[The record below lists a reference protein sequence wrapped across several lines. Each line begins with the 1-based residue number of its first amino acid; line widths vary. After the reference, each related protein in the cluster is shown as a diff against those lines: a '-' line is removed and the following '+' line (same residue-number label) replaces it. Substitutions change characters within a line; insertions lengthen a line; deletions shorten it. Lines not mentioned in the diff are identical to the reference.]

1 MNEQFTTMFYNGR
14 HLIVKTTEGNEPF
27 VVAETYLAAV
37 AEIICELLTEH
48 AQKHIAVMLR
58 G

>member
-1 MNEQFTTMFYNGR
+1 MSGTYTTLFYDGR
-14 HLIVKTTEGNEPF
+14 HLIVKATEGNEPF

-48 AQKHIAVMLR
+48 AQKHIAE
-58 G
+58 

>member
-14 HLIVKTTEGNEPF
+14 HLIIKTTEGNEPF

-48 AQKHIAVMLR
+48 AQKDIAE
-58 G
+58 